1 MAKPPSQVAK
11 NQAQKRHRK
20 SPMYS
25 VHLWRRRE
33 PFFSFFSFF
42 FSREARVFLRRCPVP
57 SRSQPSQH
65 PAYAAGRGGPRLQ
78 PPSNKHLPAR
88 SASASETETDRRAHR
103 INLFIFILFHFVL
116 GTRLIL
122 RPIDFFVEFQF
133 QVRRLRGA
141 LPGSA
146 LRSGSA
152 LACSPL
158 CALWR
163 PFWRPLWSCWPG
175 ISLYGAAGAARWLF
189 WYYFPIIK

>member
-1 MAKPPSQVAK
+1 MRPNGKTSPNMAKTPSQVA
-11 NQAQKRHRK
+11 H
-20 SPMYS
+20 
-25 VHLWRRRE
+25 VHLSGDGNP
-33 PFFSFFSFF
+33 PFIFYFLFFISPAAAA
-42 FSREARVFLRRCPVP
+42 SNQPAAAAHAP
-57 SRSQPSQH
+57 SPQ
-65 PAYAAGRGGPRLQ
+65 
-78 PPSNKHLPAR
+78 AR
-88 SASASETETDRRAHR
+88 STCRPDPHPHPNPKPIGER
-103 INLFIFILFHFVL
+103 IESFHFILFRFVL

-163 PFWRPLWSCWPG
+163 PPWRPLWSCWPG

-189 WYYFPIIK
+189 WYYFSIIK